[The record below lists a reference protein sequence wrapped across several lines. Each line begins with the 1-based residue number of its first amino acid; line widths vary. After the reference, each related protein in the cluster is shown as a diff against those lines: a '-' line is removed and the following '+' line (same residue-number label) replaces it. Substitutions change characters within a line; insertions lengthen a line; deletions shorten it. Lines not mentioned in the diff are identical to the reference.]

1 MNGASN
7 VPPGPLLQGGLRRKT
22 RKMPKVPK
30 AQKVPKVPKG
40 AKWPKGSIVY
50 ICGLTKTSFC
60 PSDKDLGGS
69 EQAVVHLS
77 EEWVKEGRLVVVYG
91 SVTECKCNGVVY
103 RSIHRLNLGD
113 TFDCAIFWRSF
124 GIRLL
129 PLINARVRL
138 IDLHDSWDPRS
149 YVSPTQ
155 IMNLADKVMVKSD
168 YHKSL
173 YPWLPPSKM
182 KVIMNGVQVD
192 LFAEISKGIPESDRD
207 PHRIVYASYYNR
219 GLEPILK
226 YTWPKIKAAIP
237 DATFDIYYGMN
248 GLSKD
253 LVTKL
258 TELFKQPGVSEHGRV
273 SLEEIA
279 KEKSKSAIH
288 LYISN
293 SETEIDCISIRESLI
308 SGAVPVIGNDYV
320 FKERDGIHI
329 TGSTDKIATYKKA
342 ASTVIP
348 LLKDPAKLSSL
359 REEFKK
365 SSTIISWT
373 SVAKEWLKV
382 IQDA

>member
-1 MNGASN
+1 MPVNGASN
-7 VPPGPLLQGGLRRKT
+7 VPPGPLLTGGIRKKT
-22 RKMPKVPK
+22 RKLQKAPKVL
-30 AQKVPKVPKG
+30 KG

-50 ICGLTKTSFC
+50 ICGATKMSFS

-69 EQAVVHLS
+69 EQAVVNLS
-77 EEWVKEGRLVVVYG
+77 EEWAKEGRLVVVYG
-91 SVTECKCNGVVY
+91 SVTECISKGVEY

-129 PLINARVRL
+129 PLIKARVRL

-155 IMNLADKVMVKSD
+155 IIDLADMVMVKSD

-173 YPWLPPSKM
+173 YPWLPASKM
-182 KVIMNGVQVD
+182 KVVMNGIQVD
-192 LFAEISKGIPESDRD
+192 LFNKVADSVPESDRD
-207 PHRIVYASYYNR
+207 PHRVIYASYYSR

-253 LVTKL
+253 LINKL
-258 TELFKQPGVSEHGRV
+258 TELFKQPGVTEHGRI
-273 SLEEIA
+273 SLEEVA

-293 SETEIDCISIRESLI
+293 SETEIDCISIRESLVC
-308 SGAVPVIGNDYV
+308 GAVPVIGNDYV
-320 FKERDGIHI
+320 FKERDGVHI
-329 TGSTDKIATYKKA
+329 TGSTENTSTYRKA
-342 ASTVIP
+342 ASTVIN
-348 LLKDPAKLSSL
+348 LLKDQEKLSSL

-365 SSTIISWT
+365 SPTVISWP

-382 IQDA
+382 IDA